1 MYDAFRDK
9 LVAGMIERNYDPDFA
24 ERNIIVDQ
32 LVELN
37 KDTVDELAELGL

>member
-1 MYDAFRDK
+1 
-9 LVAGMIERNYDPDFA
+9 VHPDMA

-37 KDTVDELAELGL
+37 KNTVDKLADLGL